1 MSKNLN
7 KRNDKSKDVKS
18 DNADNN
24 SNTEEVSN
32 DESSV
37 SDEEDPDKE

>member
-1 MSKNLN
+1 VGSIDEAF
-7 KRNDKSKDVKS
+7 DKSKDVKS

-37 SDEEDPDKE
+37 SDEEDSDKE